1 VIKKYNLF
9 ENFIRVYPQ
18 FIDVRLT
25 EQWVSPIMDMPSIAN
40 TITHLLIYQD
50 AINIGNLEKIEITD
64 RLVDFNIEDDKIYS
78 FNHINLSYV
87 IAIDNV
93 KKILNQK
100 PLSMPIEHML
110 VDLGYEIKNMGNF
123 TINNDVWT
131 EVFAK

>member
-1 VIKKYNLF
+1 
-9 ENFIRVYPQ
+9 
-18 FIDVRLT
+18 
-25 EQWVSPIMDMPSIAN
+25 MDMPSIAN